1 METPTP
7 TTRSTGLRAIWLSP
21 RPLPSPIEPLLLEL
35 LAPSLPDAGLRQALL
50 EEFTWPVKTA
60 DVVLDYFGLR
70 GAGLDSQ
77 GEVPLLLVSPASHR
91 VAWRDALLVPGG
103 DCPIGVIVATRDRG
117 VVGLVH
123 EGFAS
128 LDEAGKALVRR
139 YAALASKGM
148 PHEQIMSTLGVV
160 EGRAGEASE
169 ILAAARRQ
177 IQGVADPSILLAPDS
192 SIRVQLGS
200 LSETTRNLLRE
211 GLQGEHLFVL
221 PTVVFEGR
229 TNYADVEFVVYL
241 NFFVQR
247 GRPTRIIGSE
257 RQREVLERLLRLVTF
272 GLFDPGRP
280 TPPTFEELRETY
292 GVGDPTTYAFLR
304 TAYETYA
311 VRAGQGP
318 TAPVL
323 GFEAYVEFTVLGEG
337 ETLVPVHGADPEGR
351 RQFLG
356 EVGIT
361 PGADGGFDVRISQ
374 RDGRTVA
381 KHMQLITRRRPV
393 ARVPADLAHVLRF
406 GTDRPRFGVTPLGTS
421 HGFDPTGDVTSFV
434 IWINGRGVLVDP
446 SPEALLYLEQIGV
459 APIDIPHV
467 ILTHVHADHD
477 GGLIEKLLSGHR
489 TTVIASDVVFRC
501 LAEKVELVT
510 GHHVAREDLA
520 LHVAANPG
528 EPIALEIGGEAVTLE
543 TRWNLHPIPTNGF
556 RMTVDGKTFGY
567 AGDTQYDPD
576 LIADLYARGQ
586 LTRRQRD
593 DLMHFFWDAAGTPSV
608 DLLYHE
614 AGIPPIHTDKTTLAA
629 LPEVVR
635 ARTFLVHI
643 ADQDVPA
650 GFSPPKP
657 TLFATQVLL
666 PPSAAAR
673 HRILVDDLRLVS
685 YLYDVPAA
693 TLEALLAG
701 AAVREYA
708 KGEAIVNQGPVGKGE
723 PLNFY
728 VIVDGAADVRDGRRS
743 LATLGKGDSFGEW
756 GISHQRGYRLADVV
770 TGRACQCLEFTET
783 QYRWLV
789 GRHPTIQERIG
800 KIRTLLPRLQGAQ
813 ARAWRRN
820 EADPSVRISV
830 ISTMTVSQLSSF
842 ALFSNVAVFKEGQ
855 AIVLEGAQADG
866 FYVLL
871 SGHLAATT
879 GGRVIGEMSEGD
891 IFGEIGL
898 LEGGRRGA
906 TVGVV
911 SADAEVLFMSA
922 QNFRNLLA
930 AVPAFALEIR
940 ETAARRD
947 TG

>member
-1 METPTP
+1 MTTPTSG
-7 TTRSTGLRAIWLSP
+7 TAGGALRPIWLSR
-21 RPLPSPIEPLLLEL
+21 RPAPDPIEPLLLEL
-35 LAPSLPDAGLRQALL
+35 LAPNLPDAGLRRALL
-50 EEFTWPVKTA
+50 EELTWPAKTA

-70 GAGLDSQ
+70 GVGVDSH
-77 GEVPLLLVSPASHR
+77 GEVELLLVSPVPGRS
-91 VAWRDALLVPGG
+91 AWRDALLVPGG
-103 DCPIGVIVATRDRG
+103 DCPIGVMIATRDRG
-117 VVGLVH
+117 AIGIVH
-123 EGFAS
+123 EAFAS
-128 LDEAGKALVRR
+128 LDEAGKGLVRR
-139 YAALASKGM
+139 HAALASRGVA
-148 PHEQIMSTLGVV
+148 HEQIIAAPGNDVPETV
-160 EGRAGEASE
+160 
-169 ILAAARRQ
+169 AAARRQ
-177 IQGVADPSILLAPDS
+177 IQGVVDPSILLSPDGA
-192 SIRVQLGS
+192 IRVQLGS

-211 GLQGEHLFVL
+211 GLQGEHVFIL

-229 TNYADVEFVVYL
+229 TNYADMEFVVYL
-241 NFFVQR
+241 NFFVQH
-247 GRPTRIIGSE
+247 GRPTRIVGSA

-280 TPPTFEELRETY
+280 EPATFEELRETY
-292 GVGDPTTYAFLR
+292 GVPDPTTYAFFR
-304 TAYETYA
+304 TAYETYS

-323 GFEAYVEFTVLGEG
+323 GFEAYVAFTELGPG
-337 ETLVPVHGADPEGR
+337 ETLVPVHPVDPDGR
-351 RQFLG
+351 RRFLG
-356 EVGIT
+356 EVGVT
-361 PGADGGFDVRISQ
+361 PGVDGGFDVRISQ
-374 RDGRTVA
+374 RDGRSVA
-381 KHMQLITRRRPV
+381 KRMQLIRRRSPV
-393 ARVPADLAHVLRF
+393 AQVPAELAHVLRF

-459 APIDIPHV
+459 APLDIPYV

-489 TTVIASDVVFRC
+489 ATVIASDVVFRC

-520 LHVAANPG
+520 LHVPANPG

-556 RMTVDGKTFGY
+556 RMTVGGKTFGY

-576 LIADLYARGQ
+576 LVSDLYVRGQ

-593 DLMHFFWDAAGTPSV
+593 DLLHFFWDAAGTPSV

-614 AGIPPIHTDKTTLAA
+614 AGIPPIHTDKATLAA
-629 LPEVVR
+629 LPEAVR

-643 ADQDVPA
+643 ADQDVPV

-657 TLFATQVLL
+657 PLFATQVLL
-666 PPSAAAR
+666 PSSAPAR
-673 HRILVDDLRLVS
+673 HRILLEDLRLVS

-708 KGEAIVNQGPVGKGE
+708 KEEPIVHQGPVGKGE

-728 VIVDGAADVRDGRRS
+728 VIVDGAADVRDGRRIV
-743 LATLGKGDSFGEW
+743 ATLGKGDSLGEW
-756 GISHQRGYRLADVV
+756 GISHQRGYRLADVIA
-770 TGRACQCLEFTET
+770 TRACQCVEFTEA

-789 GRHPTIQERIG
+789 GRHPMIQERIG
-800 KIRTLLPRLQGAQ
+800 KIRSLLPRLQVAQ
-813 ARAWRRN
+813 ARARRRS
-820 EADPSVRISV
+820 EADPSVRMSIV
-830 ISTMTVSQLSSF
+830 STMTVSQLSSF
-842 ALFSNVAVFKEGQ
+842 TLFSNVAVFKEGQ
-855 AIVLEGAQADG
+855 AIVLEGAEADG

-922 QNFRNLLA
+922 QNFRNLLQ

-940 ETAARRD
+940 ETAGIRRD
-947 TG
+947 QDQTR